1 MTNHSELVNLHND
14 SSAQKVSIVNGL
26 DKIKPPKPL
35 GERRKAVLRQELM
48 VLLGNTCVVASG
60 MSVALPSVSLA
71 QLTDPND
78 IYHLNTEESSWFA
91 SVNSMACPLGG
102 LLVSYLMDRIGRR
115 NTMLC
120 TNFVGIIGLLLIV
133 FAPHQTTRD
142 AIYIQL
148 LAGRFL
154 CGKLL
159 KRNINKHYV
168 NI

>member
-78 IYHLNTEESSWFA
+78 IYHLNTEESSWF
-91 SVNSMACPLGG
+91 
-102 LLVSYLMDRIGRR
+102 VSLDAED
-115 NTMLC
+115 NAP
-120 TNFVGIIGLLLIV
+120 N
-133 FAPHQTTRD
+133 FAPTASCASWKMDSTSHLYHRGSRTSTD
-142 AIYIQL
+142 Y
-148 LAGRFL
+148 
-154 CGKLL
+154 GKP
-159 KRNINKHYV
+159 R
-168 NI
+168 